1 MHMCFSGKENNLT
14 KLRPFFKLKH
24 FHVELSQNNRFVIQL
39 NMFLLPYVFGTDF
52 DFFKNVRHSVFLSE
66 KYDKMLAFLNL

>member
-1 MHMCFSGKENNLT
+1 MLFGKGKQFNKVT
-14 KLRPFFKLKH
+14 AFFKLKR

-39 NMFLLPYVFGTDF
+39 RMFLLPYVFGTEF

-66 KYDKMLAFLNL
+66 NI